1 MVLIRDSNCL
11 QWVYGL
17 HILFVKQEHQM
28 AVVGYARVS
37 TQDQNLSGQLAALKA
52 AGATTI
58 YREKISGVRA
68 DRPQLAKLMAA
79 LGANDVVVVT
89 KLDRLGRSTRELLD
103 LIDRIGKTG
112 ASFRSLGDPLWD
124 TGSSQG
130 RLLSTMLAAIA
141 EFERE
146 LIRERTGEGRKR
158 AMAAGVKFGR
168 KRKLSDYQRAEA
180 VKRRAAGETL
190 ASIAKSYAV
199 DVSMIS
205 RLQA

>member
-1 MVLIRDSNCL
+1 
-11 QWVYGL
+11 
-17 HILFVKQEHQM
+17 M

-37 TQDQNLSGQLAALKA
+37 TADQNLSGQLAALKT

-79 LGANDVVVVT
+79 LGGGDVVVVT

-103 LIDRIGKTG
+103 LIDRVSKAG

-130 RLLSTMLAAIA
+130 RLLSTTLAAIA
-141 EFERE
+141 EFQRE
-146 LIRERTGEGRKR
+146 LIRERTREGR
-158 AMAAGVKFGR
+158 
-168 KRKLSDYQRAEA
+168 
-180 VKRRAAGETL
+180 RRAQA
-190 ASIAKSYAV
+190 
-199 DVSMIS
+199 
-205 RLQA
+205 LQPRRPM